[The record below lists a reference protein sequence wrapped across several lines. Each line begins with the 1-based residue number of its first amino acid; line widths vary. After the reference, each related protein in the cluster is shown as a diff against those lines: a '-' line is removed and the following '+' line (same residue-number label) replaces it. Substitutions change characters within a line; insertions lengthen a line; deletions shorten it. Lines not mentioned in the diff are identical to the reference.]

1 MEKDDFTISEEEI
14 KALVKES
21 LEPTP
26 RAGITR
32 IEIDQLFVSA
42 RDSLQSLSKMVLDGL
57 KPPSGAYAFFNHNAH
72 ALSQL
77 QDCKKIV
84 DRMYAGRIKLTDLS
98 REQNSLMPKDWPAGV
113 PYPENVQKIMRD
125 ESEVNEY
132 MQIDLESLYM
142 FGGILLDQWGLLVI
156 AVGNLKSNKRHPF
169 VDVYSFLESEEDS
182 ILRPIWINL
191 RKEIIWLQYQMR
203 FYRNRFIVHANRPW
217 QRGTNRSVIGG
228 DYSLHTPTPPG
239 WLDDEKLDNEIR
251 ALIHLA
257 PEYIQRARDDYREKE
272 RPGALIERIFDN
284 IGNIEKKEDR
294 EKVADIYSQKGGM
307 TASYQV
313 LAKNLFNFIF
323 QATTILNNIA
333 KNNLKNIDLGKPF
346 MTSEEMWKKRNK

>member
-98 REQNSLMPKDWPAGV
+98 REQNSLMPKDWP
-113 PYPENVQKIMRD
+113 
-125 ESEVNEY
+125 
-132 MQIDLESLYM
+132 
-142 FGGILLDQWGLLVI
+142 
-156 AVGNLKSNKRHPF
+156 
-169 VDVYSFLESEEDS
+169 
-182 ILRPIWINL
+182 
-191 RKEIIWLQYQMR
+191 
-203 FYRNRFIVHANRPW
+203 
-217 QRGTNRSVIGG
+217 
-228 DYSLHTPTPPG
+228 
-239 WLDDEKLDNEIR
+239 
-251 ALIHLA
+251 
-257 PEYIQRARDDYREKE
+257 
-272 RPGALIERIFDN
+272 
-284 IGNIEKKEDR
+284 
-294 EKVADIYSQKGGM
+294 
-307 TASYQV
+307 
-313 LAKNLFNFIF
+313 
-323 QATTILNNIA
+323 TILNNIA